1 MSYKILYPSIPALLK
16 DRCQILY
23 GNYQRMIEEK
33 KENVLMI
40 KQESKESEELEKK
53 QGLYLERDIYKMSRE
68 VKKMQ
73 KLNDGILTVW
83 LDVVPDNLE
92 LMQGRDDDGL

>member
-1 MSYKILYPSIPALLK
+1 
-16 DRCQILY
+16 
-23 GNYQRMIEEK
+23 MIEEK

-40 KQESKESEELEKK
+40 KQESNESEELKK
-53 QGLYLERDIYKMSRE
+53 QKLYLETDIYKMSRK

>member
-1 MSYKILYPSIPALLK
+1 
-16 DRCQILY
+16 
-23 GNYQRMIEEK
+23 MIEEK

-40 KQESKESEELEKK
+40 KQESNESEELKK
-53 QGLYLERDIYKMSRE
+53 QKLYLERDIYKMSRK

>member
-1 MSYKILYPSIPALLK
+1 
-16 DRCQILY
+16 
-23 GNYQRMIEEK
+23 MIEDK
-33 KENVLMI
+33 KENVLMM
-40 KQESKESEELEKK
+40 KQESNESEELKK
-53 QGLYLERDIYKMSRE
+53 QKLYLETDIYKMSRK

>member
-1 MSYKILYPSIPALLK
+1 
-16 DRCQILY
+16 
-23 GNYQRMIEEK
+23 MIEEK

-40 KQESKESEELEKK
+40 KQESKESEELKK
-53 QGLYLERDIYKMSRE
+53 QKLYLETDIYKMSRK

>member
-1 MSYKILYPSIPALLK
+1 
-16 DRCQILY
+16 
-23 GNYQRMIEEK
+23 MIEEK

-40 KQESKESEELEKK
+40 KQESRRSEELKK
-53 QGLYLERDIYKMSRE
+53 NPKLYLEKDIYKMSRK

-73 KLNDGILTVW
+73 KLNDGILTAW

>member
-1 MSYKILYPSIPALLK
+1 M
-16 DRCQILY
+16 
-23 GNYQRMIEEK
+23 
-33 KENVLMI
+33 
-40 KQESKESEELEKK
+40 EKK